1 MEIKVLAS
9 GSSGNCSYINDGKTS
24 LLLDAGIPVA
34 KIRIGTDFRLGAVSG
49 VLITHRHGD
58 HAKSVPHLLHIGLN
72 VYAHDDVFSA
82 TVPDNPYNARV
93 ICFDGDSPLPFTIGT
108 FSVTPFAVHH
118 DVPNF
123 GFYIHSTATGENLV
137 YFTDTFYLT
146 HTFPALNYLLA
157 ECNYDPEALDRNIA
171 DERLAPEFK
180 KRLVRSHMSID
191 TLLEMLKAND
201 LSHMKQIYL
210 MHLSDNN
217 SRAEEFR
224 RRVQAV
230 AGCEVYLC

>member
-1 MEIKVLAS
+1 MEIKVIAS
-9 GSSGNCSYINDGKTS
+9 GSSGNCTYINDGKTS
-24 LLLDAGIPVA
+24 LLLDAGIPVS

-58 HAKSVPHLLHIGLN
+58 HAKSVLPLLYIGVD
-72 VYAHDDVFSA
+72 VYAHEDVFSNMA
-82 TVPDNPYNARV
+82 HKPYNANV
-93 ICFDGDSPLPFTIGT
+93 IQFDGDTHLPFTVGT
-108 FSVTPFAVHH
+108 FSVTPFSVHH
-118 DVPNF
+118 DVPNL

-180 KRLVRSHMSID
+180 KRLVRAHMSID

-210 MHLSDNN
+210 MHLSDKN

-224 RRVQAV
+224 RRVQAA
-230 AGCEVYLC
+230 AGCEGYIC

>member
-9 GSSGNCSYINDGKTS
+9 GSSGNCTYINDGKTS
-24 LLLDAGIPVA
+24 LLLDAGIPVS

-49 VLITHRHGD
+49 ALITHRHGD
-58 HAKSVPHLLHIGLN
+58 HAKSVLQLLCLGVN
-72 VYAHDDVFSA
+72 VYANEDVFSNIA
-82 TVPDNPYNARV
+82 HKPYNANV
-93 ICFDGDSPLPFTIGT
+93 IQFDGDTPLPFAVGT
-108 FSVTPFAVHH
+108 LSVTPFSVHH
-118 DVPNF
+118 DVPNL

-137 YFTDTFYLT
+137 YFTDTFYLS

-157 ECNYDPEALDRNIA
+157 ECNYDPDALDRNIA
-171 DERLAPEFK
+171 DDRLSPEFK

-201 LSHMKQIYL
+201 LSKMKQIYL

-217 SRAEEFR
+217 SRAEVFR

>member
-1 MEIKVLAS
+1 MEIKVLES
-9 GSSGNCSYINDGKTS
+9 GSSGNCTYINDGKTS

-34 KIRIGTDFRLGAVSG
+34 KIRIGTDFRLGSVSG
-49 VLITHRHGD
+49 ALITHRHGD
-58 HAKSVPHLLHIGLN
+58 HAKSVLQLLYIGVN
-72 VYAHDDVFSA
+72 VYAHEDVFSNIA
-82 TVPDNPYNARV
+82 HKPYNANV
-93 ICFDGDSPLPFTIGT
+93 IQFDGDTPLPFTVGT
-108 FSVTPFAVHH
+108 FSVTPFSVHH
-118 DVPNF
+118 DVPNL

-157 ECNYDPEALDRNIA
+157 ECNYDPEELDWNIA
-171 DERLAPEFK
+171 DGRLAPEFK

-191 TLLEMLKAND
+191 TLIDMLKAND
-201 LSHMKQIYL
+201 LSNMKQIYL

-217 SRAEEFR
+217 SRAEDFR

-230 AGCEVYLC
+230 AGCEVYIC

>member
-24 LLLDAGIPVA
+24 LLLDAGIPVS
-34 KIRIGTDFRLGAVSG
+34 KIRMGTDFRLGSVSG
-49 VLITHRHGD
+49 ALITHRHGD
-58 HAKSVPHLLHIGLN
+58 HAKSVLPLLYIGVD
-72 VYAHDDVFSA
+72 VYAHEDVFSNMA
-82 TVPDNPYNARV
+82 HKPYNANV
-93 ICFDGDSPLPFTIGT
+93 IQFDGDTPLPFTVGT

-123 GFYIHSTATGENLV
+123 GFYIHSTATDENLA

-171 DERLAPEFK
+171 DDRLAPEFK

-191 TLLEMLKAND
+191 TLIEMLKAND
-201 LSHMKQIYL
+201 LYRMKQIYL